1 MLYRFAFVSSQ
12 LSAQTALEE
21 SERIFTELVCS
32 IERRRAE
39 VKELIRGQERAAVS
53 QAEVLLQQLEQEI
66 TELKKRHGE
75 LGELSQTEDHIA
87 FLQVMLV
94 AKFRNCFLIQSLWSV
109 LNLSA
114 LIKHTMVFSS

>member
-1 MLYRFAFVSSQ
+1 MRCNFAFVSRQ
-12 LSAQTALEE
+12 LSAQSALEE

-53 QAEVLLQQLEQEI
+53 QAEALLQQLEQEI
-66 TELKKRHGE
+66 TELKKSHRE

-87 FLQVMLV
+87 FLQVTLLV
-94 AKFRNCFLIQSLWSV
+94 IQS
-109 LNLSA
+109 
-114 LIKHTMVFSS
+114 